1 MNWLKKLF
9 CKHEWV
15 AYDRTDWYWVEYRC
29 TKCKAHKTELKWYWT
44 RYKCKKCGKVIDR
57 L

>member
-15 AYDRTDWYWVEYRC
+15 VYDDTDWYWVEHRC